1 MVFQYLAFDLGE
13 SGFHCLH
20 LMQYVDTIAVVG
32 NHLGDAAHLSLD
44 TAEPVDF
51 LIHCTFGHNFPLVL
65 VPYGGIYEPME
76 KTNMKYS
83 RRSMIGSLAALS
95 GLAALPMPAW
105 ATGKMNGHGGG
116 AVRKGINELSGAKID
131 LHIAE
136 GSFSTGGRSGH
147 AIAVNGSVPGPLI
160 RMKEGEKTLL
170 SVHNMLGVDSSIHW
184 HGLLLPFQFDGVP
197 GISFP
202 GIKPGARFDVPFT
215 PRQSGTYWWH
225 SHSGLQEQVGHY
237 GPIIID
243 PAGPDPVQ
251 YDREH
256 IILLSEFTPMHP
268 HQIMKK
274 LKVAEGYFSHQK
286 TSATDDYELS
296 GEQRR
301 MWGRMRMM
309 PTDIA
314 DVSAPTYSY
323 LINGHGPDDGLEL
336 PFKPGERVRLRII
349 NGSAMTF
356 FNIRL
361 PGLPMT
367 VVQADGINV
376 QPVTVDELQIGV
388 AETYDIIVTPTEEG
402 AFALAAESMDR
413 SGMAQASL
421 TSQPGRKASFPE
433 LRDPP
438 LLTMA
443 DMGMDHGEDQGGTG
457 DMDHGAH
464 GPQPASPAPTEPDH
478 SGHDMSATSAGED
491 MTGHDMASMNM
502 DMGAMNMRDTSML
515 PANVKVGPGLDMV
528 AMNPQ
533 DRTGYP
539 GLGLDDVPHRV
550 LNYRMLK
557 SLKMDHNKRAPD
569 REMELHLTGN
579 MERYMWSFDGKKMSA
594 VGDDPIR
601 FAYNERV
608 RVKLVNDTMM
618 AHPIHLHGMFFEI
631 VNGQGH
637 YQPKKHTVI
646 VQPGSSAMFD
656 VTTDEPGDWAFHCHL
671 LYHMHA
677 GMMQTVSVA
686 FPKGD
691 AA

>member
-1 MVFQYLAFDLGE
+1 
-13 SGFHCLH
+13 
-20 LMQYVDTIAVVG
+20 
-32 NHLGDAAHLSLD
+32 
-44 TAEPVDF
+44 
-51 LIHCTFGHNFPLVL
+51 
-65 VPYGGIYEPME
+65 
-76 KTNMKYS
+76 
-83 RRSMIGSLAALS
+83 MITSLAALS
-95 GLAALPMPAW
+95 GAAALPMPAW
-105 ATGKMNGHGGG
+105 SMGKMGGP
-116 AVRKGINELSGAKID
+116 VRKGIHELSGAKID
-131 LHIAE
+131 LHIAD
-136 GSFSTGGRSGH
+136 GRFATGGRSGH
-147 AIAVNGSVPGPLI
+147 AIAVNGTVPGPLI
-160 RMKEGEKTLL
+160 RMKEGEQTIL
-170 SVHNMLGVDSSIHW
+170 SVHNMLDVDSSVHW

-202 GIKPGARFDVPFT
+202 GIRPGARFDVPLT

-274 LKVAEGYFSHQK
+274 LKVSEGYFSMQK
-286 TSATDDYELS
+286 TSATDDYPLS
-296 GEQRR
+296 GEDRR
-301 MWGRMRMM
+301 MWGKMRMM

-314 DVSAPTYSY
+314 DVSAPTYTY
-323 LINGHGPDDGLEL
+323 LINGHGPEDGLEL
-336 PFKPGERVRLRII
+336 PYKPGERVRLRII

-356 FNIRL
+356 FNVRL

-367 VVQADGINV
+367 VVQADGQNV
-376 QPVTVDELQIGV
+376 QPVAVDELQIGV
-388 AETYDIIVTPTEEG
+388 AETYDVVVTPTEAG
-402 AFALAAESMDR
+402 AFAIAAESMDR

-421 TSQPGRKASFPE
+421 TSQPGRKAAFPA

-438 LLTMA
+438 LLSMV
-443 DMGMDHGEDQGGTG
+443 DMGLGGMDHGGDGTEPAEP
-457 DMDHGAH
+457 MDHSKMDHEAMGHAM
-464 GPQPASPAPTEPDH
+464 PEATPAGGYDMGTM
-478 SGHDMSATSAGED
+478 DMSG
-491 MTGHDMASMNM
+491 GM
-502 DMGAMNMRDTSML
+502 DMRDISLL
-515 PANVKVGPGLDMV
+515 PDTVKVGPGIDMV

-539 GLGLDDVPHRV
+539 GLGLDDVQHRV
-550 LNYRMLK
+550 LNYRL
-557 SLKMDHNKRAPD
+557 LRPLTMDHQKRSPD

-601 FAYNERV
+601 FGFDERV

-618 AHPIHLHGMFFEI
+618 AHPIHLHGMFFEV

-637 YQPKKHTVI
+637 HQPKKHTVI
-646 VQPGSSAMFD
+646 VQPGSSATFD

-686 FPKGD
+686 FPEG